1 MRTKR
6 EEVLA
11 RKAKTPPKE
20 LKGRIRDLAPAR
32 DFLKAISRKGRE
44 KMSVPDSSPSIRLI
58 AEIKKASPSK
68 GLLRSNF
75 DPEAIAKGY
84 EEAGASALSVL
95 TDVTFFQGSPENLN
109 RAKGW
114 VGLPLLQKDF
124 ILEEYQ
130 IRESRVWGAD
140 AVLLI
145 STLLDRERLKDLSDL
160 ALEIGLIPLIEIHDR
175 ADLERALETH
185 PKLIGINNRNL
196 TTFQVDMK
204 TTLDLIGDIPPESVV
219 ISESGISKR
228 EEVVWLEEAG
238 PGRGLDRRGP
248 REERGSGYEG
258 QGTPGKTGTLNRG
271 MPIGFS

>member
-1 MRTKR
+1 LQEILSRKR

-11 RKAKTPPKE
+11 RKAKTPLKE

-44 KMSVPDSSPSIRLI
+44 KMPIPVSNPSIRLI
-58 AEIKKASPSK
+58 AELKKASPSK
-68 GLLRSNF
+68 GPLRGNF

-95 TDVTFFQGSPENLN
+95 TDVTFFQGSPENLCG
-109 RAKGW
+109 AKGW
-114 VGLPLLQKDF
+114 VSLPLLQKDF

-130 IRESRVWGAD
+130 IGEARVWGAD

-175 ADLERALETH
+175 ADLERALGTH

-238 PGRGLDRRGP
+238 LDAVLIGEALVKSEDPGMKV
-248 REERGSGYEG
+248 RELL
-258 QGTPGKTGTLNRG
+258 GKLEH
-271 MPIGFS
+271 